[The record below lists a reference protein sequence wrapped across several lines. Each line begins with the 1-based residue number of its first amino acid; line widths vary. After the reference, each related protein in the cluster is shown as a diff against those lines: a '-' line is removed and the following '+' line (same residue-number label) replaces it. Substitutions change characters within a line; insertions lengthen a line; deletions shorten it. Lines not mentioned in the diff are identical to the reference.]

1 MIIKELTQTYKEQKG
16 KEVQIE
22 GWVKSNRAG
31 KAVSFL
37 NINDGTCFNSVQVV
51 YKDLENQEEI
61 TKINAA
67 AVVSVKGTVKLTDGK
82 QQSFEIEAKD
92 VEVVSTSSESNP
104 IQPKKH
110 SYEFLR
116 EVSHLRP
123 RTNTFFAVFKIRSIL
138 AQGIHEYYA
147 KNNFVYVNTPIIT
160 ANDAEGAGEMFK
172 VTSFDLLQKNEDI
185 AKDYFK
191 KQANLTVSGQLH
203 AESFALAFSKVYTFG
218 PTFRAEKS
226 NTTRHLAEFWMLEP
240 EVAFTDF
247 DGIIKESKDVL
258 IFLVEKVLNE
268 AKDEL
273 EFLNNLVEYDLV
285 QRLKALV
292 SGEFI
297 DIDYKEAI
305 DVLLEHASKGKK
317 FENKVEYGIDL
328 ATEHEKFLTDEVYNS
343 PVTIKNYPRD
353 IKAFYMRLNEKKDT
367 VQAFDVLVPGIG
379 ELIGGSAREERKDL
393 LEEQIKFFNIDKEH
407 LDWYLQLREYGTVKH
422 AGFGIGFERLVMYV
436 TGMEN
441 IKDVIPYPR
450 SYHNL
455 NY

>member
-1 MIIKELTQTYKEQKG
+1 MIIKELTQTYKEQEG

-67 AVVSVKGTVKLTDGK
+67 AVVSVKGIVKLTDGK

-247 DGIIKESKDVL
+247 DGIIKESKEVL

-305 DVLLEHASKGKK
+305 DVLLEHISKGKK
-317 FENKVEYGIDL
+317 FENNVEYGIDL

-379 ELIGGSAREERKDL
+379 ELIGGSAREERMDL